1 MRKQFPH
8 MNMSLITSSNSV
20 MFTSTGIYKKRGG
33 KSNSV
38 CQQFSEFSM
47 HMNHLGILLNA
58 ILNLWWGLRFCA
70 SNKLLAD
77 VTVARLQQHIEY
89 PVYRYY

>member
-1 MRKQFPH
+1 

-20 MFTSTGIYKKRGG
+20 MFTSTGVDEKRGG
-33 KSNSV
+33 GGRKSV

-58 ILNLWWGLRFCA
+58 ILNLWRGLRFCT
-70 SNKLLAD
+70 SNKLPAD
-77 VTVARLQQHIEY
+77 VTVASLQQHIEY
-89 PVYRYY
+89 QVYRYY

>member
-1 MRKQFPH
+1 MKQLFKK
-8 MNMSLITSSNSV
+8 MSLHLEQWVSN
-20 MFTSTGIYKKRGG
+20 F
-33 KSNSV
+33 N
-38 CQQFSEFSM
+38 M